1 MGTTRIYK
9 SIEMGGYW
17 EVREIKKPYNV
28 GQNTGLQVSLQM
40 VCTSD
45 FKNPLDVMSKDEYEE
60 KGYESFTCIVYSEG
74 IDEAAEANEFKVV
87 GDSDSSLVPNE
98 VKLARKG
105 FYKSYYD
112 INLDE

>member
-1 MGTTRIYK
+1 
-9 SIEMGGYW
+9 
-17 EVREIKKPYNV
+17 
-28 GQNTGLQVSLQM
+28 
-40 VCTSD
+40 
-45 FKNPLDVMSKDEYEE
+45 MSKDEYEE

>member
-9 SIEMGGYW
+9 STEMGGYW

-45 FKNPLDVMSKDEYEE
+45 FKNPLDVMSKDEYEK

-74 IDEAAEANEFKVV
+74 IDEAAEANEFRVV

-98 VKLARKG
+98 VKFARKG